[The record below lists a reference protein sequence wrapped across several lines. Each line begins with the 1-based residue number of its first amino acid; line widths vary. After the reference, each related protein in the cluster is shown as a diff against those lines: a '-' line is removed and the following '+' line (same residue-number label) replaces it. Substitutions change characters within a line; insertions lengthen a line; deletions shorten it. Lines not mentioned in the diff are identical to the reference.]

1 MSEFHFIRPIWL
13 VAIVAL
19 VIAIAL
25 LKKVRLAQ
33 SGWHQF
39 LPKHLAKVLIDG
51 QQNNK
56 PLSLTLPLVGLRP
69 VGAFGYLLWL
79 HRPARLT
86 FGAVQ

>member
-13 VAIVAL
+13 VA
-19 VIAIAL
+19 
-25 LKKVRLAQ
+25 
-33 SGWHQF
+33 
-39 LPKHLAKVLIDG
+39 
-51 QQNNK
+51 
-56 PLSLTLPLVGLRP
+56 LTLPLVGLRP